1 MAPVL
6 SSDQPEQAATAGV
19 PVVVAQPAHRLLQ
32 GGAEFFPALIEALD
46 SARQS
51 VQLETYIFDVYGT
64 GALVAQA
71 LERAALRGIEVQVLV
86 DGVGTPELPQS
97 WLQRWRSAGVQFRVF
112 APLDRIGAWV
122 RLLLAPAHWRRLHR
136 KLCVIDGRV
145 LFCGGINILD
155 DLYDP
160 NYGSLQAPRFD
171 FTVQVQGEVATRAAQ
186 AMSLLWTRV
195 QVGQSVRERQ
205 LGRAWETWRE
215 ALQRQ
220 GMVWPRSAGA
230 ARAHLLLRD
239 NLRFRNS
246 IERAYRKAI
255 GQARREVLISNA
267 YFLPGGRLRR
277 ALIQAA
283 RRGVRV
289 RLLLQGRYEY
299 FMQYH
304 AARSVYLDLLRAGIE
319 VHEYSTSFLHAKVA
333 VVDGRWSTVG
343 SSNLDPLSL
352 LLAREANVV
361 IEDETF
367 AAHLRQRLERA
378 IAGHGRPVRLEDYS
392 RSPWRERL
400 MNKLAYALM
409 RVALFLTGHRY

>member
-1 MAPVL
+1 MASVF
-6 SSDQPEQAATAGV
+6 SADQPESVAVPATG
-19 PVVVAQPAHRLLQ
+19 QPAYRLLQ
-32 GGAEFFPALIEALD
+32 GGAEYFPALIEAVD
-46 SARQS
+46 SARQT
-51 VQLETYIFDVYGT
+51 VQLETYIFDTFGV
-64 GALVAQA
+64 GAEVAQA
-71 LERAALRGIEVQVLV
+71 LERAAQRGVEVQLLV
-86 DGVGTPELPQS
+86 DGVGTPQLPPS
-97 WLQRWRSAGVQFRVF
+97 WVQRWQAAGVEVRVF
-112 APLDRIGAWV
+112 APVGRIGSWV
-122 RLLLAPAHWRRLHR
+122 RLLLAPAYWRRLHR
-136 KLCVIDGRV
+136 KLCVIDGQV
-145 LFCGGINILD
+145 LFCGGINVLD

-160 NYGSLQAPRFD
+160 NHGWLQAPRFD
-171 FTVQVQGEVATRAAQ
+171 FTVHLAGEVAARAAQ

-195 QVGQSVRERQ
+195 QVGQSVREAQ

-220 GMVWPRSAGA
+220 GRAWTRTPGA
-230 ARAHLLLRD
+230 VRAHLLLRD

-304 AARSVYLDLLRAGIE
+304 AARSVYFDLLQAGVE

-367 AAHLRQRLERA
+367 ADHLRQRLERA
-378 IAGHGRPVRLEDYS
+378 IAGHGRPVRLEDYG
-392 RSPWRERL
+392 RIPWRERL
-400 MNKLAYALM
+400 MSKLAYALM
-409 RVALFLTGHRY
+409 RMALFLTGHRY